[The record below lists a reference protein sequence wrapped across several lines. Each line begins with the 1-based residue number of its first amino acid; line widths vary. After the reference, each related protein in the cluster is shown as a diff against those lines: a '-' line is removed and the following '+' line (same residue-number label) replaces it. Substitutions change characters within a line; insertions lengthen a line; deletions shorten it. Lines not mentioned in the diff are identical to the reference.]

1 MYKYKYM
8 IFFKP
13 TTFWRKNLGY
23 TKPKP
28 IKTFGKKEG
37 FYFLFLIIMCLFYII
52 WYGLGNST
60 QRLEDTTVTMDFYE
74 ERLKMNLESTLTDS
88 VLIERERNQ
97 LLIAIEERIV
107 GFLYQISDYSYMGS
121 LETYLKYQ
129 PQLLEQF
136 PSAVPLEKGNYS
148 ITSNYGIR
156 VHPISEK
163 EKKHFGID
171 LSAPPGKYV
180 YASASGTIQDIL
192 YSKKGYG
199 THIIIKHRF
208 GFETLYGHLN
218 KVLIRKGQTVKQHEI
233 IGTVGSTGSST
244 GYHLHYEILKN
255 RNKIDPIL
263 SFNLKKNI
271 YTHLIE
277 SNTTKDGGEK

>member
-1 MYKYKYM
+1 M
-8 IFFKP
+8 IFFEY
-13 TTFWRKNLGY
+13 TAFWRNKLGF

-28 IKTFGKKEG
+28 IKTLGKKELS
-37 FYFLFLIIMCLFYII
+37 YILFLIIICLSYII
-52 WYGLGNST
+52 WHSPNIST
-60 QRLEDTTVTMDFYE
+60 QRLQDNTDTMDLYE
-74 ERLKMNLESTLTDS
+74 ERLQINLESTLTDS

-107 GFLYQISDYSYMGS
+107 GFLYQIPDYSYMGS

-171 LSAPPGKYV
+171 LAAPPGKYV

-255 RNKIDPIL
+255 MIQIDPKL
-263 SFNLKKNI
+263 SLNLKKNI

-277 SNTTKDGGEK
+277 SNKTKDRVD